1 MIEMQ
6 WWTIPA
12 GMEFTLALSCAFIA
26 NVDEI
31 GAEMAAVSLFMIG
44 SMLCGALA
52 LAFYLMSI

>member
-1 MIEMQ
+1 MQ